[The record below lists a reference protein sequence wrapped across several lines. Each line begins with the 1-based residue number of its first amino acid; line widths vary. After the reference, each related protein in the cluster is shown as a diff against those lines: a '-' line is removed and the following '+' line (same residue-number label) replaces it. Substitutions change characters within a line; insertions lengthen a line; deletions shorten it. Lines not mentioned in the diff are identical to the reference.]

1 MKYEGIKMGRET
13 AFIEIDRSK
22 QPKKPVE
29 ERVKDYLEIYKEMGE
44 EEMREQASRCMD
56 CGTPFCHSFGC
67 PLGNCV
73 PEWNELVYQGRWK
86 EAAELLHSTN
96 NFPEFTGRLCPALCE
111 ASCTLNLDSDPVNIK
126 LNELTIIEKAWDEGW
141 IKPEETISETGKS
154 VAVIGSGPA
163 GLACAQQLVRA
174 GHEVTVFEKNAQPGG
189 ILRYGIPDFKLEK
202 RFIDRRIEQMWE
214 EGVDFECS
222 ATIGKDISAD
232 YLKRSFDAVCLCV
245 GAEEARDLPIEG
257 RDLKG
262 VHQAME
268 YLVQQNRIVAGEFD
282 AKNEER
288 IDAKGKNVVVIGGG
302 DTGADCLGTAIRQ
315 GAKNVVQVEILP
327 EPPKGQDPMRPWPQ
341 YPMIYRTNA
350 SHEEGG
356 ERQWAVM
363 SKKFEGENG
372 TVTKVHCVKVEW
384 IDGAPKTIEGSDFI
398 LEADLVL
405 LAMGFVK
412 PVHNGLLDDLGVEYD
427 ARGNV
432 IADEEQRTNVEHIYV
447 GGDTNTGAWLVVH
460 SIAAGRR
467 IAAVIDKDLMGET
480 ALPMPPARC
489 KR

>member
-1 MKYEGIKMGRET
+1 MGRET
-13 AFIEIDRSK
+13 AFIEIARSK

-29 ERVKDYLEIYKEMGE
+29 ERVKNYKEIYEEMAE
-44 EEMREQASRCMD
+44 DQMREQASRCMD

-73 PEWNELVYQGRWK
+73 PEWNDLVYQGRWK
-86 EAAELLHSTN
+86 EAAELLHATN

-111 ASCTLNLDSDPVNIK
+111 AACTLNLDTDPVNIK
-126 LNELTIIEKAWDEGW
+126 LNELTIIEKAWNEGW
-141 IKPEETISETGKS
+141 IEPADIPEETGKS
-154 VAVIGSGPA
+154 IAVIGSGPA
-163 GLACAQQLVRA
+163 GLACAQQLARA

-202 RFIDRRIEQMWE
+202 HFIDRRIDQMWQ
-214 EGVDFECS
+214 EGIDFECS
-222 ATIGKDISAD
+222 ANIGVDISAD
-232 YLKRSFDAVCLCV
+232 YLKRSFDAIALCV
-245 GAEEARDLPIEG
+245 GAEEARDLPVEG
-257 RDLKG
+257 RELKG
-262 VHQAME
+262 VYQAME
-268 YLVQQNRIVAGEFD
+268 YLVQQNRNIAGELAED
-282 AKNEER
+282 EEI

-315 GAKNVVQVEILP
+315 GAKHVTQIEILP
-327 EPPKGQDPMRPWPQ
+327 VPPKDTDPMRPWPQ
-341 YPMIYRTNA
+341 YPMIYRNNA

-356 ERQWAVM
+356 ERHWSVM
-363 SKKFEGENG
+363 TKKFEGEG
-372 TVTKVHCVKVEW
+372 DKITKIHCVKVEW
-384 IDGAPKTIEGSDFI
+384 DNGPKEIPGSDFI

-412 PVHNGLLDDLGVEYD
+412 PVHNGLLDALGVEYD

-432 IADEEQRTNVEHIYV
+432 IADEEQRTSVEGIYV

-467 IAAVIDKDLMGET
+467 IAATIDKDLMGES
-480 ALPMPPARC
+480 ALPVPPARA

>member
-1 MKYEGIKMGRET
+1 MGRET
-13 AFIEIDRSK
+13 AFLEVDRSK
-22 QPKKPVE
+22 QPKKPVT
-29 ERVKDYLEIYKEMGE
+29 ERVKNYLEIYKDMGE
-44 EEMREQASRCMD
+44 DQMREQASRCMD
-56 CGTPFCHSFGC
+56 CGTPYCHTFGC
-67 PLGNCV
+67 PVGNCI
-73 PEWNELVYQGRWK
+73 PEWNELVYEDRWK
-86 EAAELLHSTN
+86 EAAELLHATN

-126 LNELTIIEKAWDEGW
+126 LNELTIIEKAWNEGW
-141 IKPEETISETGKS
+141 IKPEEILEETGKS
-154 VAVIGSGPA
+154 VAVIGSGPT
-163 GLACAQQLVRA
+163 GLACAQQLKRA
-174 GHEVTVFEKNAQPGG
+174 GHEVTVFEKNPQPGG

-202 RFIDRRIEQMWE
+202 QFIDRRIEQMWE

-222 ATIGKDISAD
+222 ATIGVDISAD

-257 RDLKG
+257 RELKG
-262 VHQAME
+262 IHQAME
-268 YLVQQNRIVAGEFD
+268 YLIQQNRVNSGEFD
-282 AKNEER
+282 AEKEER
-288 IDAKGKNVVVIGGG
+288 ISAEGKNVVVIGGG

-315 GAKNVVQVEILP
+315 GAKKVTQIEILP
-327 EPPKGQDPMRPWPQ
+327 QPPKGTDPKRPWPQ
-341 YPMIYRTNA
+341 YPMIFRTNA

-356 ERQWAVM
+356 ERRWSIM
-363 SKKFEGENG
+363 SQKFEGENG
-372 TVTKVHCVKVEW
+372 IVKKIHCVEVEW
-384 IDGAPKTIEGSDFI
+384 TDKGPKPVAGTEFV

-412 PVHNGLLDDLGVEYD
+412 PVHNGLLDALGVEYD

-432 IADEEQRTNVEHIYV
+432 IADEEQRTSVDGVYV

-467 IAAVIDKDLMGET
+467 MAATVDKDLMDET
-480 ALPMPPARC
+480 ALPVPPARA